1 MDNYIRA
8 ADFDQYGVTPYGFRR
23 KLYNEILADKLT
35 RAREVFGVNIDTSET
50 SFLGLTLRNAAWED
64 AELWEYMEEVY
75 YAPFVNTSE
84 GTSLDHV
91 GMYLTITRRPAIKS
105 KGILTIKGRDG
116 AIVPQGFK
124 VSSADDKVFETLED
138 VLIVNGE
145 ATVGIE
151 SVGAGKMYNVG
162 AGTLT
167 NIVNPIIGIESTF
180 NSDPTENGLD
190 VETDEEFRNRY
201 RQSYARVGGS
211 TVPAI
216 TAALLDTPGVVDAEV
231 IENVMM
237 FEIDGI
243 PPKAFECY
251 VYGGEEDDIIL
262 AIYQNKAAGI
272 QAFGDTIIDVTDDN
286 GEVHKIGYTRA
297 EVIDIWVKL
306 TITKDTGYKGDD
318 SVKRSVVN
326 YIGGFDDGNIEYNG
340 LDLGQNV
347 THSKLVSSIIC
358 PGGILDVQAQL
369 STDGTNWTDETID
382 IAKHTIARTRWDRI
396 VIEYA

>member
-1 MDNYIRA
+1 MDNYTRS

-23 KLYNEILADKLT
+23 KLYNEILANKLA

-64 AELWEYMEEVY
+64 AELWEHMEEVY

-105 KGILTIKGRDG
+105 KGLLKITGRDG
-116 AIVPQGFK
+116 TLVPKGFK
-124 VSSADDKVFETLED
+124 VGKDNLIFETVED
-138 VLIVNGE
+138 VMIVNGS
-145 ATVGIE
+145 ADVGIE
-151 SVGAGKMYNVG
+151 SVGAGKIYNVD
-162 AGTLT
+162 AGQINEIL
-167 NIVNPIIGIESTF
+167 NPIAGVEEVINE
-180 NSDPTENGLD
+180 NPTENGLD

-231 IENVMM
+231 IENTMM
-237 FEIDGI
+237 VEINGI
-243 PPKAFECY
+243 PPKAFECF

-272 QAFGDTIIDVTDDN
+272 QAYGETVIDVTDDN

-297 EVIDIWVKL
+297 EVVDIWVKL
-306 TITKDTGYKGDD
+306 IITKDVDYKGDD
-318 SVKRSVVN
+318 TVKRSVVN
-326 YIGGFDDGNIEYNG
+326 YIGGFDENDIEYNG

-347 THSKLVSSIIC
+347 AHSKLVSSIIC
-358 PGGILDVQAQL
+358 PGGILDVQAQM
-369 STDGTNWTDETID
+369 STDGTTWTDETIE

>member
-1 MDNYIRA
+1 MDK
-8 ADFDQYGVTPYGFRR
+8 YGVTPYGFRR
-23 KLYNEILADKLT
+23 KLYNEILADKLA

-105 KGILTIKGRDG
+105 KGIIKITGAEG
-116 AIVPQGFK
+116 AIIPKGFK
-124 VSSADDKVFETLED
+124 VSTQDDKVFETIEE
-138 VLIVNGE
+138 VMIVNGE
-145 ATVGIE
+145 ALVGIE
-151 SVGAGKMYNVG
+151 SIAAGKDFNVD
-162 AGTLT
+162 AQTLT
-167 NIVNPIIGIESTF
+167 KIVNPIYEVKSVI
-180 NSDPTENGLD
+180 NADATENGLN

-231 IENVMM
+231 IENTMM
-237 FEIDGI
+237 VEINGI

-272 QAFGDTIIDVTDDN
+272 QAFGETVIDVTDDN
-286 GEVHKIGYTRA
+286 GEVHHIGYTRA
-297 EVIDIWVKL
+297 EVIDVWVKL
-306 TITKDTGYKGDD
+306 IITKDTDYKSDD
-318 SVKRSVVN
+318 VVKRAVVN
-326 YIGGFDDGNIEYNG
+326 YIGGFDENNIEYNG
-340 LDLGQNV
+340 LELGQNV

-369 STDGTNWTDETID
+369 STDGINWTDETIE
-382 IAKHTIARTRWDRI
+382 IAKHTIARTRWDRV
-396 VIEYA
+396 VISYA